1 MAGWDFLREAGSVA
15 GPPPPPPKLLPPP
28 PPSANPEVA
37 VAADPADRGRVAAS
51 AAAVSAWCLER
62 EVYGMAWLTLRW
74 SPRCQ
79 GLGAFA
85 TRGLAANSVVLALP
99 RNMVV
104 TRGTCNSAVRA
115 LGHPD
120 LDAR

>member
-1 MAGWDFLREAGSVA
+1 MAVA
-15 GPPPPPPKLLPPP
+15 
-28 PPSANPEVA
+28 
-37 VAADPADRGRVAAS
+37 AADPADRGRVAAS
-51 AAAVSAWCLER
+51 AAAVSAWCRER

-79 GLGAFA
+79 GLGVFA
-85 TRGLAANSVVLALP
+85 TSGLAANSVVLALP

-104 TRGTCNSAVRA
+104 TRGTCNRAVRA